1 MTFDSKEYRARPEI
15 KARSKEY
22 HKEYRARP
30 EIKARMKAQSKE
42 YHARPEIKARMKA
55 QSKEYYAM
63 LRERQKFLLDNP
75 DEIEKLRVKMMRDL
89 ERGFI

>member
-15 KARSKEY
+15 KARK
-22 HKEYRARP
+22 
-30 EIKARMKAQSKE
+30 
-42 YHARPEIKARMKA
+42 KA

>member
-15 KARSKEY
+15 KAQSKEY
-22 HKEYRARP
+22 CARP
-30 EIKARMKAQSKE
+30 EIKARKKE
-42 YHARPEIKARMKA
+42 YH
-55 QSKEYYAM
+55 AM

>member
-30 EIKARMKAQSKE
+30 EIKARMKARSKE
-42 YHARPEIKARMKA
+42 YRARPEIKARK
-55 QSKEYYAM
+55 KEYHAM
-63 LRERQKFLLDNP
+63 LRERQKFLLDNS